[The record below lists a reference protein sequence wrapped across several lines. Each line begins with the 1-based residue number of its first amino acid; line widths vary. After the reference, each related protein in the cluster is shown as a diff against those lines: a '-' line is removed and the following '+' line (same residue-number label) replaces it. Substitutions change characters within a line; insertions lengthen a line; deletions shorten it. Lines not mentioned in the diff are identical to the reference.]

1 MGAMNDLMVGYYG
14 ESFDMTMAPVPA
26 AEYTWMLAVFIVAV
40 IALWQ
45 ARTFM
50 SQF

>member
-1 MGAMNDLMVGYYG
+1 MGIQNDLMVAYYG
-14 ESFDMTMAPVPA
+14 EAWDMTNAPIPA
-26 AEYTWMLAVFIVAV
+26 AEYVWIAAVIIIAV

-45 ARTFM
+45 ARTFV

>member
-1 MGAMNDLMVGYYG
+1 MGVMNDYMVGYYG
-14 ESFDMTMAPVPA
+14 EGFDMNNAVFPA
-26 AEYTWMLAVFIVAV
+26 AEYTWMIAIIIIAM

>member
-1 MGAMNDLMVGYYG
+1 MGVMNDYMVGYYG
-14 ESFDMTMAPVPA
+14 EGFDMSTALFPA
-26 AEYTWMLAVFIVAV
+26 AEYTWMVAIIIIAL

-45 ARTFM
+45 ARTFV

>member
-1 MGAMNDLMVGYYG
+1 MVGYYG
-14 ESFDMTMAPVPA
+14 EGFDMSTALFPA
-26 AEYTWMLAVFIVAV
+26 AEYTWMVAIIIIAL

-45 ARTFM
+45 ARTFV